1 MAQRLLD
8 TDLTATHFDPSAG
21 SAALPDRCEIV
32 VIGAG
37 IVGASVAY
45 HLAGLGHEVLV
56 VERHAIAS
64 GTSWH
69 AAGLV
74 VRGRGAHVLTDLACA
89 SIDLYRELQA
99 STGVDVNLE
108 QPGSLTLART
118 PGRLDELRSSAMIAR
133 HHGIPAEIVAPSRV
147 AELCPL
153 ASPDGLVGA
162 LHQPHDGH
170 VNPGLTAQ
178 ALATAAHARGV
189 RFREGR
195 TVTGFGV
202 VDGRVRSVTT
212 TDATGEPHTIECDR
226 VVLAAG
232 LWTRDLAALAGA
244 AVPLW
249 PAAHVHVQ
257 TADLGELADP
267 SDPTGDGGSMPVLRD
282 LDGYFY
288 ARQLNRRLL
297 IGAFEPDGQ
306 PLDPR
311 SLAADFAFGEFQP
324 DWDHFAPV
332 RRLAEERLP
341 VLRDVTWARFLNAP
355 ESFTPDANFCLGE
368 TAEVAGLFVA
378 AGFNSQGI
386 IYAGGAGRALAEWIH
401 EGAPTIDAAALDVRR
416 FSPQQ
421 STRRYLHERTAEGLG
436 RLYAMHWP
444 FLQPRTARG
453 VRRTPLHD
461 RLADAG
467 ACFGEANGWERANWF
482 APPGEVPEYRYSYQ
496 RQNWFEHSAA
506 EHRAAREAVAVFD
519 LSTFTKVEVAGPGA
533 LTVLQQVCTQDL
545 DVAIGRA
552 VYTLMLNRRGGIEL
566 DGTVTR
572 LAADRFLVVTPT
584 VSHTITMSLLRN
596 AARGTAAAVFDATS
610 GLATIAV
617 MGPHSR
623 ALLQRLSPDDL
634 SNEVFPWGTARYV
647 EIGRLSM
654 LCIRISF
661 VGELGYELYP
671 TADGAVDVDDAVM
684 EAGADLGVRRAGYH
698 ALDSLRVE
706 KGYRHLGH
714 DIGPIDDP
722 YMVGLGFTVAHD
734 KPGGFVGRDAIDPA
748 RPRTHRQVYVR
759 LDDPEPLLLH
769 GESIL
774 ADGRIVGRMTSGA
787 YGHTIGAA
795 CGLGIVSSDVVGSD
809 AVAADAVGAG
819 GIEVDC
825 AGQRVPATLSLRP
838 FHDPTGAR
846 LRS

>member
-1 MAQRLLD
+1 MAHQLLVN
-8 TDLTATHFDPSAG
+8 DLTATHFDPDAAT
-21 SAALPDRCEIV
+21 AALPSQVEIV

-37 IVGASVAY
+37 IVGSSIAY
-45 HLAGLGHEVLV
+45 HLAGLGHRVLV
-56 VERHAIAS
+56 LERHAIAS

-74 VRGRGAHVLTDLACA
+74 VRGRGTHVLTDLACA
-89 SIDLYRELQA
+89 SIDVYRGLQA
-99 STGVDVNLE
+99 ATGVDVNLV

-118 PGRLDELRSSAMIAR
+118 TGRLDELRYSEMVAR
-133 HHGIPAEIVAPSRV
+133 HHDIPAEIVTPERI

-153 ASPDGLVGA
+153 ASVEGLVGG
-162 LHQPHDGH
+162 LHQPDDGH
-170 VNPGLTAQ
+170 VNPGLTAH
-178 ALATAAHARGV
+178 ALAVAAHARGV
-189 RFREGR
+189 VFREGR
-195 TVTGFGV
+195 RVTGFDI
-202 VDGRVRSVTT
+202 VDGRVRGVTVAGQSDDGDGT
-212 TDATGEPHTIECDR
+212 ARIECSR

-232 LWTRDLAALAGA
+232 LWTHDLAALAGA

-249 PAAHVHVQ
+249 PAAHIHVQ
-257 TADLGELADP
+257 TVDLPGID
-267 SDPTGDGGSMPVLRD
+267 DTMPVIRD

-288 ARQLNRRLL
+288 ARQLNQRLL

-311 SLAADFAFGEFQP
+311 SLGDDFAFGEFEP

-332 RRLAEERLP
+332 RRLAEQRFPILAG
-341 VLRDVTWARFLNAP
+341 VQWDRFLNAP

-386 IYAGGAGRALAEWIH
+386 IYAGGVGKALAEWIH
-401 EGAPTIDAAALDVRR
+401 EGAPTIDASALDVRR
-416 FSPQQ
+416 FDRQQ
-421 STRRYLHERTAEGLG
+421 STRQYLHERTAEGLG

-444 FLQPRTARG
+444 FLQPRTART
-453 VRRTPLHD
+453 VRRTALYD
-461 RLADAG
+461 DLATAG

-482 APPGEVPEYRYSYQ
+482 APDGEAAEYRYSYQ
-496 RQNWFEHSAA
+496 RQNWFEHAAA
-506 EHRAAREAVAVFD
+506 EHHAARQAVAVFD
-519 LSTFTKVEVAGPGA
+519 LSTFTKVEVAGPDA
-533 LTVLQQVCTQDL
+533 LQVMQQVCTQNL

-552 VYTLMLNRRGGIEL
+552 VYTLMLNRRGGIDL

-584 VSHTITMSLLRN
+584 ISHTMTLSLLRS
-596 AARGTAAAVFDATS
+596 AARGTSASVFDATS
-610 GLATIAV
+610 GLATIGV
-617 MGPHSR
+617 MGPASR
-623 ALLQRLSPDDL
+623 GLLQRLSPNDL
-634 SNEVFPWGTARYV
+634 SNEALPWGTAQ
-647 EIGRLSM
+647 EIEVGRVAV

-671 TADGAVDVDDAVM
+671 TTDAAVDVHRAVM
-684 EAGADLGVRRAGYH
+684 SAGVDLGARRAGYH

-722 YMVGLGFTVAHD
+722 YASGLGFTVAFD
-734 KPGGFVGRDAIDPA
+734 KPGGFIGRDALDPSRRSA
-748 RPRTHRQVYVR
+748 HRQVFVR
-759 LDDPEPLLLH
+759 LHDPEPLLLH
-769 GESIL
+769 GESIM
-774 ADGRIVGRMTSGA
+774 AGGSIIGRMTSGA

-795 CGLGIVSSDVVGSD
+795 CGLGIVATEAIG
-809 AVAADAVGAG
+809 ADQ
-819 GIEVDC
+819 IEVDC
-825 AGQRVPATLSLRP
+825 AGRRFAATISTQP
-838 FHDPTGAR
+838 FYDPKSVR

>member
-1 MAQRLLD
+1 MAQRLLQ
-8 TDLTATHFDPSAG
+8 TDLTATHFDPAAAG
-21 SAALPDRCEIV
+21 GALPERCEIV

-45 HLAGLGHEVLV
+45 HLAGLGHDVLV
-56 VERHAIAS
+56 TERHAVAA

-74 VRGRGAHVLTDLACA
+74 VRGRAAHVLTDLACA
-89 SIDLYRELQA
+89 SIDLYAELHA
-99 STGVDVNLE
+99 LTGVDVNFV
-108 QPGSLTLART
+108 QPGSVTLART
-118 PGRLDELRSSAMIAR
+118 PGRLDELRYSAMVAR
-133 HHGIPAEIVAPSRV
+133 HHGIPAEIVTPARV

-170 VNPGLTAQ
+170 VNPGLTTQ

-189 RFREGR
+189 VFREGHE
-195 TVTGFGV
+195 VTGF
-202 VDGRVRSVTT
+202 DIDNGRVHAIRAR
-212 TDATGEPHTIECDR
+212 DAAGATHVVECDR

-257 TADLGELADP
+257 TGELPGVD
-267 SDPTGDGGSMPVLRD
+267 DSMPVLRD

-288 ARQLNRRLL
+288 ARQLNQRLL

-311 SLAADFAFGEFQP
+311 SLGSDFAFGEFDP

-341 VLRDVTWARFLNAP
+341 VLRGIQWDRFLNAP

-368 TAEVAGLFVA
+368 TAEVDGLFVA

-386 IYAGGAGRALAEWIH
+386 IYAGGAGKALAEWIH
-401 EGAPTIDAAALDVRR
+401 EGSPTIDAAALDVRR
-416 FSPQQ
+416 FSRQQ
-421 STRRYLHERTAEGLG
+421 STRHYLHERTEEGLG

-444 FLQPRTARG
+444 FLQPRTARD
-453 VRRTPLHD
+453 VRRTPLHS
-461 RLADAG
+461 RLTDG
-467 ACFGEANGWERANWF
+467 NACFGETNGWERANWF
-482 APPGEVPEYRYSYQ
+482 APSGEAAEYRYSYQ

-519 LSTFTKVEVAGPGA
+519 LSTFTKVEVAGPDA
-533 LTVLQQVCTQDL
+533 LAVIQRVCTQDI
-545 DVAIGRA
+545 DVAVGRA
-552 VYTLMLNRRGGIEL
+552 VYTLMLNRRGGIDL

-584 VSHTITMSLLRN
+584 VSHTMTLSLLRK
-596 AARGTAAAVFDATS
+596 AARGTAASVFDATS
-610 GLATIAV
+610 GLATIGV
-617 MGPHSR
+617 MGPASR
-623 ALLQRLSPDDL
+623 TLLQRLSPDDL
-634 SNEVFPWGTARYV
+634 SNIAFPWGTAQ
-647 EIGRLSM
+647 EIEVGRVSL

-671 TADGAVDVDDAVM
+671 TADSAIDVYDSVM
-684 EAGADLGVRRAGYH
+684 RAGADLGVRRAGYH

-722 YMVGLGFTVAHD
+722 YTAGLGFTIAYD
-734 KPGGFVGRDAIDPA
+734 KPDGFIGRDAIDPA
-748 RPRTHRQVYVR
+748 RPRLQRQVFVR
-759 LDDPEPLLLH
+759 LDDPEPLLFH

-774 ADGRIVGRMTSGA
+774 AGDEIVGRMTSGA
-787 YGHTIGAA
+787 YGHTLGSA
-795 CGLGIVSSDVVGSD
+795 CGLGIISAHAPRADV
-809 AVAADAVGAG
+809 
-819 GIEVDC
+819 EVDC
-825 AGQRVPATLSLRP
+825 AGQRVPATLSVKP
-838 FHDPTGAR
+838 FYDPTGAR

>member
-1 MAQRLLD
+1 MAQQLLVN
-8 TDLTATHFDPSAG
+8 DLTATNFDPLASSAEVP
-21 SAALPDRCEIV
+21 ARAEIV

-37 IVGASVAY
+37 IVGSSIAY
-45 HLAGLGHEVLV
+45 HLAGLGHQVLV
-56 VERHAIAS
+56 IERHAIAS

-89 SIDLYRELQA
+89 SIDLYRELRA
-99 STGVDVNLE
+99 TTGVDVNLE
-108 QPGSLTLART
+108 QPGSLTMART
-118 PGRLDELRSSAMIAR
+118 SGRLDELQYSAMVAR
-133 HHGIPAEIVAPSRV
+133 HHGIPAEIITPARV

-162 LHQPHDGH
+162 LHQPDDGH

-178 ALATAAHARGV
+178 ALATAAHQRGV
-189 RFREGR
+189 VFREGR
-195 TVTGFGV
+195 RVTGFDV
-202 VDGRVRSVTT
+202 VDGRVRAVLITEAAG
-212 TDATGEPHTIECDR
+212 DASGQATRIECDR

-257 TADLGELADP
+257 TAELAEVDP
-267 SDPTGDGGSMPVLRD
+267 AMPVIRD

-288 ARQLNRRLL
+288 ARPLNQRLL

-311 SLAADFAFGEFQP
+311 SLADDFAFGEFEP
-324 DWDHFAPV
+324 DWEHFAPV
-332 RRLAEERLP
+332 RRLAEQRFPILT
-341 VLRDVTWARFLNAP
+341 DVRWERFLNAP

-368 TAEVAGLFVA
+368 TAEVEGLFVA

-386 IYAGGAGRALAEWIH
+386 IYAGGAGKALAEWIH

-416 FSPQQ
+416 FSRQQ
-421 STRRYLHERTAEGLG
+421 STRHYLHERTAEGLG

-444 FLQPRTARG
+444 FLQPSTARG
-453 VRRTPLHD
+453 VRRTALYD
-461 RLADAG
+461 DLDAGG
-467 ACFGEANGWERANWF
+467 ACFGELNGWERANWF
-482 APPGEVPEYRYSYQ
+482 APAGEPAEYRYSYQ
-496 RQNWFEHSAA
+496 RQNWFDHAAA
-506 EHRAAREAVAVFD
+506 EHRAAREAVGVFD
-519 LSTFTKVEVAGPGA
+519 LSTFTKVEVAGPDA
-533 LTVLQQVCTQDL
+533 LRVVQQVCTQNL
-545 DVAIGRA
+545 DVPVGRA
-552 VYTLMLNRRGGIEL
+552 VYTLMLNTRGGIDL

-584 VSHTITMSLLRN
+584 ISHAMTMSLLRR
-596 AARGTAAAVFDATS
+596 ATRGTAASVFDATS
-610 GLATIAV
+610 GLATIGV
-617 MGPHSR
+617 MGPNSR

-634 SNEVFPWGTARYV
+634 SNESFPWGTAQ
-647 EIGRLSM
+647 EIEVGRVSM

-671 TADGAVDVDDAVM
+671 TSDAAVDVYRSVLR
-684 EAGADLGVRRAGYH
+684 AGADLGVRRAGYH
-698 ALDSLRVE
+698 ALDSLRIE

-722 YMVGLGFTVAHD
+722 YASGLGFTVAFD
-734 KPGGFVGRDAIDPA
+734 KPGGFIGRNALDPQ
-748 RPRTHRQVYVR
+748 RKLVQRQVFVR
-759 LDDPEPLLLH
+759 LHDPEPLLLH
-769 GESIL
+769 GESIIV
-774 ADGRIVGRMTSGA
+774 DGNIVGRMTSGA

-795 CGLGIVSSDVVGSD
+795 CGLGVV
-809 AVAADAVGAG
+809 ANEVLTAG
-819 GIEVDC
+819 GGEGHVEVDC
-825 AGQRVPATLSLRP
+825 AGRLVGATVSTRP
-838 FHDPTGAR
+838 FYDPSNAR